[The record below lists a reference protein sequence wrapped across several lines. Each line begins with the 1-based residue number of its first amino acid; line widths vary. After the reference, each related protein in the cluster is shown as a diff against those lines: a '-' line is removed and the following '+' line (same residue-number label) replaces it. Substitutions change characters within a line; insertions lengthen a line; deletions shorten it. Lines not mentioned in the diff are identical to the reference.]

1 MAKSHPA
8 LHSLRKFDLEG
19 IPMLRAS
26 RFSLPLALL
35 VAAACSDSSGPNTPA
50 IPVPDV
56 AMGRLAF
63 EQSCSGC
70 HASHDGFDIRTFGF
84 TDTTIIRR
92 AVKHVDSATARNIV
106 AYIHSLNA
114 PPQEK
119 MLRLFQPKGAAV
131 NTDLDFA
138 IALFGRDAFPED
150 MTTASLAAI
159 DPRNVQIAV
168 KLPVWADEESNMD
181 WMPDFA
187 LPPGILNYNGA
198 LAAGAIAGY
207 TAAPTKENLTRA
219 LNAIKTADRATAN
232 ENAPCLLEDTL
243 RVRFRECFDVRR
255 WASTLVALYMMHNGM
270 NQNLGGDIHDI
281 WWDVGNAARQS
292 TRFSKTVPIDNPEK
306 NWTAWMYLGWSFDPS
321 KHSSFYLGNGFKTLG
336 LNREA
341 AFVAVRS
348 EIARPAN
355 SMSVYE
361 DVLNAERFSP
371 NSWTAA
377 TTAFA
382 LRHLNER
389 LNAGERP
396 PDATQKATALSQIN
410 TALTEAAKKVS
421 ATDKAKLD
429 VLAAPVLAVLKQ

>member
-1 MAKSHPA
+1 
-8 LHSLRKFDLEG
+8 
-19 IPMLRAS
+19 MLRAL

-35 VAAACSDSSGPNTPA
+35 LAAACSDSQRNPTDP
-50 IPVPDV
+50 ILPQPDL
-56 AMGRLAF
+56 RLGQMAF

-92 AVKHVDSATARNIV
+92 AVKHVDSLTARNIV

-114 PPQEK
+114 PPQDK
-119 MLRLFQPKGAAV
+119 MLRLFQPRGAAV
-131 NTDLDFA
+131 TTDVDFA
-138 IALFGRDAFPED
+138 ISLFGRDAFPDD

-168 KLPVWADEESNMD
+168 KLPVWADEDTNMD
-181 WMPDFA
+181 WMPDIA
-187 LPPGILNYNGA
+187 LPPGILNYNGS
-198 LAAGAIAGY
+198 LAAAAIAGY

-219 LNAIKTADRATAN
+219 LSAIKSADRATAN
-232 ENAPCLLEDTL
+232 IDAPCLLEDTL
-243 RVRFRECFDVRR
+243 RVRFQECFDVRR

-270 NQNLGGDIHDI
+270 NENLGGDIHDI

-292 TRFSKTVPIDNPEK
+292 TKFAKNVPIANPAQ

-321 KHSSFYLGNGFKTLG
+321 KHSSFYLGNGFKTLN
-336 LNREA
+336 LMREA

-348 EIARPAN
+348 EIARPKN
-355 SMSVYE
+355 SASVYE

-371 NSWTAA
+371 NAWAA
-377 TTAFA
+377 AVTSFA

-389 LNAGERP
+389 MQSGERP
-396 PDATQKATALSQIN
+396 ADATAKATALSQIN
-410 TALTEAAKKVS
+410 STLSESAKKVS
-421 ATDKAKLD
+421 ATDMTKLNT
-429 VLAAPVLAVLKQ
+429 LAAPILTILRQ